1 MNSEKVIKNK
11 TMKNLKYINKFLFA
25 SLLSSALAVVFTA
38 CDDKLD
44 EVPDNRTEI
53 DTPEKV
59 RKLLTSGY
67 PLATPAVICELS
79 GDNLVDDN
87 VVVNATHNDA
97 YYDFHEEVYQWKDIK
112 NYSIGSDD
120 TPYQVWEQYY
130 QGISVCNHA
139 IEAMREMSANPATD
153 PNLSYSWGEAH
164 VLRAYLHFIL
174 VNIFAES
181 YKNETLSAQDR
192 GIPYVTATEDVVHV
206 DYSTSSFLHNVKE
219 TYDLIEKDL
228 LEGVELIND
237 SKYEV
242 PAYHFNKNAA
252 YAFATRFY
260 LFKRNYQKC
269 LEYADKALGSNPSS
283 MLRKWGSI
291 NKNTIAAAVNDY
303 NDEKAACNY
312 LIQSTYSLQWRML
325 RGSAR
330 FAVNTGTKF
339 KSNGKQWTVP
349 STLDITMWGKGPN
362 WTSIPIPAFSSRVYI
377 NGYGQQY
384 GCWLFRL
391 YEYFEYTDKIAGIG
405 YVHMLYHPFTA
416 EETLLCRAEAKLY
429 LGDRDG
435 AIKDLD
441 YWTTSYLV
449 NKTLTLDDIKSYY
462 NRSKSENIYVSE
474 LHPQEMGFEK
484 VLKDED
490 LAVLDCVLHFRR
502 IETIH
507 EGDRWFD
514 IKRYGIKVYH
524 HYRGARE
531 DEIHTDSLTFSD
543 PRRVIQLPQNVLDA
557 GYPTSRET
565 GSTGGSSSG
574 TSVWVDKSEAIN
586 ATHTLYNN

>member
-1 MNSEKVIKNK
+1 
-11 TMKNLKYINKFLFA
+11 MKNLKYINKFLFA
-25 SLLSSALAVVFTA
+25 SLLSCALAVVFTA

-112 NYSIGSDD
+112 NYSIGNDD
-120 TPYQVWEQYY
+120 TPYQIWEQYY

-164 VLRAYLHFIL
+164 VLRAYLHFML